1 MGAGIISGF
10 RVKSEIKCWR
20 QFFQKLDEGIVC
32 TISDY
37 GQNMT
42 GHTPTG
48 GCSRESL
55 AMGESLTKRRCV
67 EDEALRGVNFF

>member
-1 MGAGIISGF
+1 M
-10 RVKSEIKCWR
+10 
-20 QFFQKLDEGIVC
+20 DEGIVC

-48 GCSRESL
+48 GCSRESS
-55 AMGESLTKRRCV
+55 AMGESLTERHFV
-67 EDEALRGVNFF
+67 MDEALRGVNIFYLGAN

>member
-1 MGAGIISGF
+1 MI
-10 RVKSEIKCWR
+10 
-20 QFFQKLDEGIVC
+20 KLDEGIVY

-48 GCSRESL
+48 GCSRESS
-55 AMGESLTKRRCV
+55 AMGESLTERRYV
-67 EDEALRGVNFF
+67 NEEALRGVKFFYLGGRRARL